1 MEGDGGEDY
10 YQAQYMWSKKMKYH
24 KDHFLYRSLSE
35 AVNPEFLTP
44 GDDKATTLDELKG
57 TYGAATAMA
66 ADAAGTGDT
75 VAMKGGRVVG
85 DGSWGG
91 YDPSSASDLECGI
104 EAAPTAPALADP
116 GPSAPPV
123 VPAAPSAPTPHPP
136 SGAAEADAPSAPKP
150 HRPAAAETAG
160 RVVWEYEGNHGFIP
174 FNDDCQDFI
183 EQKYNEFL
191 SGGKCKG
198 KGKGKSKGQAQI
210 NVRTC
215 GKRVSVDFE
224 LMTSKVHDSHK
235 IRSIRRQG

>member
-1 MEGDGGEDY
+1 MG
-10 YQAQYMWSKKMKYH
+10 
-24 KDHFLYRSLSE
+24 
-35 AVNPEFLTP
+35 
-44 GDDKATTLDELKG
+44 
-57 TYGAATAMA
+57 
-66 ADAAGTGDT
+66 
-75 VAMKGGRVVG
+75 
-85 DGSWGG
+85 
-91 YDPSSASDLECGI
+91 
-104 EAAPTAPALADP
+104 LADP

-191 SGGKCKG
+191 SGGK
-198 KGKGKSKGQAQI
+198 
-210 NVRTC
+210 
-215 GKRVSVDFE
+215 RVSVDFE